1 MDGGRPAIMARL
13 VKDRQ
18 AAIFPT
24 ASRRII
30 ITLVALL
37 PAIFFVL
44 FYLYPL
50 GVVMRMGLVSKG
62 WIDSAALTEIF
73 YSRSL
78 LRVLWFTIWQAAV
91 STALTLLLAFPGAY
105 VLARYR
111 FPGKTLVRA
120 LATLPFVLPTVV
132 VATAFIALI
141 GPAGILNNWLKDLFT
156 LDAAPIRLNQTVW
169 IILLAH
175 IFFNYSVALR
185 LISAYWLNISPSMS
199 QAAQMLGA
207 SPLRAFFEVTL
218 PQLRPAITAAAV
230 LVFIFCFTSFGVI
243 VILGGPK
250 FATLEVEIYRQAL
263 NMFNLPVAAALSLW
277 QILFTFI
284 LMWVYTRT
292 QAAAARPTKMGD
304 RRGIER
310 PMRTRREKA
319 LVVGNLSVI
328 IFLIGAPLFALT
340 VRSIQGQNGLT
351 LAYYQALFINR
362 EDSLFFVPPVEA
374 ILNSVT
380 IATGAMLLA
389 VGLGL
394 MAARTLFEWERAA
407 RNGVRR
413 GINLSTRL
421 LDALFMLPL
430 ATSAVTLGL
439 GYLIAFGRPPLNL
452 RSSILMLPIVHA
464 VVAVPFV
471 LRSVLPGFRS
481 IQQSLREAAAML
493 GADGWRTW
501 WEVDWPLMRR
511 PILVAAL
518 FAFTISLGEFSATIF
533 LARPETPT
541 LPVAIYRFLG
551 QPGAMNYGQALAMS
565 VLLMLVCTVA
575 FVAIEHFR
583 FSAEGEF

>member
-1 MDGGRPAIMARL
+1 M
-13 VKDRQ
+13 
-18 AAIFPT
+18 
-24 ASRRII
+24 
-30 ITLVALL
+30 
-37 PAIFFVL
+37 
-44 FYLYPL
+44 
-50 GVVMRMGLVSKG
+50 SKG

-284 LMWVYTRT
+284 LMWVYTEP
-292 QAAAARPTKMGD
+292 RPQPRGRRRWVTDGGLSD
-304 RRGIER
+304 R
-310 PMRTRREKA
+310 
-319 LVVGNLSVI
+319 
-328 IFLIGAPLFALT
+328 
-340 VRSIQGQNGLT
+340 
-351 LAYYQALFINR
+351 
-362 EDSLFFVPPVEA
+362 
-374 ILNSVT
+374 
-380 IATGAMLLA
+380 
-389 VGLGL
+389 
-394 MAARTLFEWERAA
+394 
-407 RNGVRR
+407 
-413 GINLSTRL
+413 
-421 LDALFMLPL
+421 
-430 ATSAVTLGL
+430 
-439 GYLIAFGRPPLNL
+439 
-452 RSSILMLPIVHA
+452 
-464 VVAVPFV
+464 
-471 LRSVLPGFRS
+471 
-481 IQQSLREAAAML
+481 
-493 GADGWRTW
+493 
-501 WEVDWPLMRR
+501 
-511 PILVAAL
+511 
-518 FAFTISLGEFSATIF
+518 
-533 LARPETPT
+533 
-541 LPVAIYRFLG
+541 
-551 QPGAMNYGQALAMS
+551 
-565 VLLMLVCTVA
+565 
-575 FVAIEHFR
+575 
-583 FSAEGEF
+583 